1 MKCAPRWVIYSDVCT
16 DCKKSG
22 NTGVSTYIGK
32 TNADPRS
39 FQLAHFMESNWTR
52 VTLPEFEF
60 KVIASYEDALVTFQY
75 HSWTLTRKGYP
86 LPFLQL
92 QKEIKRPHGFQ
103 SVHPR
108 DQ

>member
-22 NTGVSTYIGK
+22 NDGVSTYIGK

-60 KVIASYEDALVTFQY
+60 KVIASYEDALRRQLCKELQILQ
-75 HSWTLTRKGYP
+75 SGTLNRK
-86 LPFLQL
+86 LEFNNNV
-92 QKEIKRPHGFQ
+92 I
-103 SVHPR
+103 
-108 DQ
+108 